1 MTFFHRHRWLTPYV
15 LLAPGLAFLF
25 LFFVVPLYYL
35 GYTSLQEGTVQVGYT
50 FTWAWENYSAAIRAY
65 DRQFIRSLQ
74 YAGIATLLALLISY
88 PLTYWI
94 AFRGG
99 RWKNL
104 LLLFI
109 IAPFFV
115 TYLIRTLAWQ
125 NILSDDGFVVNAFQF
140 LGLVSD
146 EGRLLATSTAVIA
159 GITYNF
165 LPFMALPLYVSLEQ
179 IDKSLIEA
187 AKDLYASS
195 TKAFLRV
202 TLPLSMPGVIAGT
215 LLTFIPAAGDFIN
228 AELLGT
234 PRQAMIGNV
243 IQSKFLEITDYGQAA
258 ALSVILMAVIFV
270 LIAVYTRVLGT
281 ERMAG

>member
-1 MTFFHRHRWLTPYV
+1 MSFLHRHSWLTPYL
-15 LLAPGLAFLF
+15 LLAPGIAFLL

-50 FTWAWENYSAAIRAY
+50 FTWAWDNYSEAFCTYRE
-65 DRQFIRSLQ
+65 QFFRSLQ
-74 YAGIATLLALLISY
+74 YAGIATVLALLISY

-125 NILSDDGFVVNAFQF
+125 NILADDGFVVGVLQT
-140 LGLVSD
+140 LGLVAD
-146 EGRLLATSTAVIA
+146 DGRLLATSTAVIA

-202 TLPLSMPGVIAGT
+202 TLPLSAPGRDRRDAAHVHPRGRRLHQRGAPRDAEPGDDRQRHPVEVPRDHRLRAGR
-215 LLTFIPAAGDFIN
+215 GD
-228 AELLGT
+228 LGH
-234 PRQAMIGNV
+234 PHGGR
-243 IQSKFLEITDYGQAA
+243 SC
-258 ALSVILMAVIFV
+258 S
-270 LIAVYTRVLGT
+270 
-281 ERMAG
+281 